1 MQLCAAALWALSLA
15 GPVPAPGLPAPTAA
29 LAALEQAV
37 RAGDG
42 DALASLALPGRR
54 VLVELAAPFAVR
66 GAFAPGQL
74 AAVFERL
81 FTGLA
86 TTGVTLEVS
95 PREPA
100 APIVFA
106 RGRWSWRRDGLES
119 AVTLVVTLEW
129 RNSAW
134 RLVELRSAP

>member
-15 GPVPAPGLPAPTAA
+15 APVPAAGLPAPDAA

-42 DALASLALPGRR
+42 DALATLALPGGR
-54 VLVELAAPFAVR
+54 VLVELAAPLPVR
-66 GAFAPGQL
+66 GAFSPGQL
-74 AAVFERL
+74 AAVAERL
-81 FTGLA
+81 FAGLA
-86 TTGVTLEVS
+86 TTGVTLEAS
-95 PREPA
+95 PRELWGPV
-100 APIVFA
+100 VFA

-129 RNSAW
+129 RSSAW

>member
-1 MQLCAAALWALSLA
+1 MQLCVAALWAWSLA
-15 GPVPAPGLPAPTAA
+15 TPAELPPPAAP
-29 LAALEQAV
+29 LATLEQAF

-42 DALASLALPGRR
+42 EALASLAPPGGR
-54 VLVELAAPFAVR
+54 VLVEMAAPRPVR
-66 GAFAPGQL
+66 GAFSRGQL
-74 AAVFERL
+74 AAVAQRL
-81 FTGLA
+81 FSSLA
-86 TTGVTLEVS
+86 TTGVSLA
-95 PREPA
+95 PGGREPW
-100 APIVFA
+100 APQAFA